1 MNRPS
6 NTQTRGT
13 TKLYKTRRSRHTAPW
28 PAPRRRG
35 TDLPLSTRPLR
46 VAVPGQASAEGQPD
60 MAPTTKSPPRRGSR
74 LPLVYT
80 RTQWATNSLLGATA
94 RTAGK
99 RKTLPARITPR

>member
-35 TDLPLSTRPLR
+35 TDPHLLTRLPK
-46 VAVPGQASAEGQPD
+46 AAPGQALAEDQPD
-60 MAPTTKSPPRRGSR
+60 MAPTTKNLLQRDSR
-74 LPLVYT
+74 LPQVYT
-80 RTQWATNSLLGATA
+80 RTPWATNNRLRATDK
-94 RTAGK
+94 TAGK
-99 RKTLPARITPR
+99 RKTLPVRITPR

>member
-13 TKLYKTRRSRHTAPW
+13 TKPSKTRRSRHTAPW

-35 TDLPLSTRPLR
+35 TDPHLSTRLLKA
-46 VAVPGQASAEGQPD
+46 VVPGQALVEDQPD
-60 MAPTTKSPPRRGSR
+60 MAPTTKNLLRRDSR
-74 LPLVYT
+74 LPQVYT
-80 RTQWATNSLLGATA
+80 RTPWATNSQLQATD